1 MTMIKNEKC
10 SHKCSHKLRNGISY
24 WTLGRW
30 KLASGNLHSEMVVQL
45 KSAPIFLLESTEKEN
60 EGMVEKLYI
69 KKLAKAF
76 WELKIKLSFLM
87 QMVF

>member
-1 MTMIKNEKC
+1 
-10 SHKCSHKLRNGISY
+10 
-24 WTLGRW
+24 
-30 KLASGNLHSEMVVQL
+30 MVVQL

-60 EGMVEKLYI
+60 EGMVEKLYL

>member
-1 MTMIKNEKC
+1 MTKIKNEKR
-10 SHKCSHKLRNGISY
+10 SHKYTLRNGMSY

-60 EGMVEKLYI
+60 EGMVEKLYL

>member
-1 MTMIKNEKC
+1 MTKIKNEKR
-10 SHKCSHKLRNGISY
+10 SHKYTLRNGISY

-60 EGMVEKLYI
+60 EGMVEKLYL